1 MRILS
6 NISNTD
12 AISGTYPNGRIR
24 NKNTV
29 SSPPVVG
36 TPIVEEIYGD
46 IVLYFQKLV
55 SFVGITFN
63 DLPDNETN
71 GYQTLNSIF
80 KLAHKVSKRYSRT
93 ISLNNE
99 NAYSVNVN
107 PVPVGISMNVLAI
120 DLSDTAHHSGVV
132 NYTLNDD
139 TSSAMFNLSMTLSGT
154 APGDNT
160 LHIKSSA
167 GKTIVSFVRL
177 AMGADINKK
186 FILLKTDLDNDN
198 WFYLETTN
206 IY

>member
-1 MRILS
+1 
-6 NISNTD
+6 
-12 AISGTYPNGRIR
+12 
-24 NKNTV
+24 
-29 SSPPVVG
+29 
-36 TPIVEEIYGD
+36 
-46 IVLYFQKLV
+46 
-55 SFVGITFN
+55 
-63 DLPDNETN
+63 
-71 GYQTLNSIF
+71 
-80 KLAHKVSKRYSRT
+80 
-93 ISLNNE
+93 
-99 NAYSVNVN
+99 
-107 PVPVGISMNVLAI
+107 MNVLAI